1 VWRPTATSV
10 LQSEGV
16 SMRLGLNVRKLLR
29 IKKTRT
35 LWALGAICSLLH
47 SVANYPSLAAD
58 AEKSPPIK
66 IAVFDFELEDAS
78 PAASLLGE
86 TTSSAAIMNKVSTEA
101 RRILAESG
109 RYSLIDV
116 GKVDAKPVLEKS
128 LRNCEG
134 CDAGIA
140 LQLGAEQSLIGI
152 VRRVTQTDY
161 YVLIQITDARTGKV
175 LNQQE
180 ANFAGG
186 PDGWA
191 SGVRMLIKH
200 QVLVGN

>member
-1 VWRPTATSV
+1 
-10 LQSEGV
+10 
-16 SMRLGLNVRKLLR
+16 MRLGLNVRKLLR
-29 IKKTRT
+29 IKTTRT
-35 LWALGAICSLLH
+35 LWALGAICGLLH

-78 PAASLLGE
+78 PAAALLGE
-86 TTSSAAIMNKVSTEA
+86 TTSSADTMKKVSTEA
-101 RRILAESG
+101 RRMLAESG
-109 RYSLIDV
+109 RYRLIDV
-116 GKVDAKPVLEKS
+116 GNVDAKPVLEKS
-128 LRNCEG
+128 LRNCGG

-175 LNQQE
+175 LSQE
-180 ANFAGG
+180 QANFAGG
-186 PDGWA
+186 ADGWP

-200 QVLVGN
+200 QVLTGN